1 MQDGTAHSF
10 GEISEVETEKLQRIC
25 VEETTSISESIRK
38 LDEGGEK
45 IILITQNQKLTG
57 VVTDGDIRRWILN
70 KGSFDKAVSQLM
82 HRNPHVLLRANME
95 EARQKMLD
103 FHIEAIPIVDD
114 ENIPIDVIF
123 LREVIAKDQKQYEQI
138 SVPVVIMAGGKGSR
152 LYPYTSVLPKPLIPI
167 GTTTI
172 LERIIESF
180 RENGCN
186 EFALVLNYKKNLI
199 KAYLDEKEKAYQVQY
214 VEEGDY
220 KGTCGG
226 IKLLQNQLTET
237 FFVSN
242 CDVLLDLDFAKV
254 LHYHQQNRNEIT
266 VVTFL
271 KRLQIPYGV
280 IELGNG
286 GIIKGLL
293 EKPSQIYNVN
303 TGIYLME
310 PSVIKDI
317 PAGQMYDMP
326 DLINKLLKENRCV
339 GAYPVTENRWHDMGE
354 MTQLQRM
361 LENFHDA

>member
-1 MQDGTAHSF
+1 MKDGAIHSF
-10 GEISEVETEKLQRIC
+10 GEIGEVEIEKLQRIC
-25 VEETTSISESIRK
+25 VEETTSISDSIRK
-38 LDEGGEK
+38 LNEGGGK

-57 VVTDGDIRRWILN
+57 VVTDGDVRRWILN
-70 KGSFDKAVSQLM
+70 KGSFDKAVSHLM
-82 HRNPHVLLRANME
+82 HRNPHVLLSVDIE
-95 EARQKMLD
+95 KARQEMLD
-103 FHIEAIPIVDD
+103 FRIEAIPIVDD
-114 ENIPIDVIF
+114 ENIPVDVIF
-123 LREVIAKDQKQYEQI
+123 LRDVIEKNQKQYEQI
-138 SVPVVIMAGGKGSR
+138 NVPIVIMAGGKGSR
-152 LYPYTSVLPKPLIPI
+152 LYPYTNVLPKPLIPI

-186 EFALVLNYKKNLI
+186 EFTLVLNYKKNLI
-199 KAYLDEKEKAYQVQY
+199 KTYLDEKEKEYQVRY
-214 VEEGDY
+214 VEEDDY
-220 KGTCGG
+220 RGTCGG
-226 IKLLQNQLTET
+226 IKLLQSQLTET

-271 KRLQIPYGV
+271 KRMQIPYGV
-280 IELGNG
+280 IELGDG

-317 PAGQMYDMP
+317 PADRMYDMP
-326 DLINKLLKENRCV
+326 DLINKLLKERRRV

-361 LENFHDA
+361 LENF